1 MRGAPLIPDELDFVT
16 RVHWDSALRRDVPS
30 LVAGDVDSRE
40 VRNRSIV
47 LYATRI
53 TIWLGCDVVV
63 RSDLPGKVALPVD
76 FDALE
81 VAVCGDGVGKTQ
93 QAQCES
99 AESVHVGLAV
109 AVKLGD
115 GNSYPLT
122 TLSNIYDSYYYHHEA
137 QAA

>member
-1 MRGAPLIPDELDFVT
+1 VRRAPLIPDELDFITSVN
-16 RVHWDSALRRDVPS
+16 RNSAFRWDISS

-40 VRNRSIV
+40 VCNRPIV
-47 LYATRI
+47 LDATRI
-53 TIWLGCDVVV
+53 ASWLGCDVVV

-99 AESVHVGLAV
+99 AESVHIGLVV

-115 GNSYPLT
+115 GDSYPLT
-122 TLSNIYDSYYYHHEA
+122 TLSIIYDSYYYHHEA

>member
-1 MRGAPLIPDELDFVT
+1 VRGAPLIPDELDFVT

-99 AESVHVGLAV
+99 AESVHIGLVV

-115 GNSYPLT
+115 GDSYPLT
-122 TLSNIYDSYYYHHEA
+122 TLSIIYDSYYYHHEA